1 MKEDKHLSNDKCKT
15 CVFGGQCHS
24 AEDCDRYTPFDD
36 DDEAID
42 RYIEEQRAE
51 FRDAWFRYTSEW

>member
-1 MKEDKHLSNDKCKT
+1 MNNERCITCLFGDKC
-15 CVFGGQCHS
+15 HS
-24 AEDCDRYTPFDD
+24 EEDCDRYTPFDD